1 MDVPEAMSTPRAG
14 RSWMHSLFHE
24 WRDATGFLNF
34 CRLCNVDQ
42 PSVDEVLT
50 VTRSGG
56 NIQSHWFGAVTAET
70 ASGMINHIRKFH
82 PEELP
87 DGVSLHRKRS
97 GDQVAGAPRANMTL
111 VQDWAQHSC
120 SERCSL

>member
-1 MDVPEAMSTPRAG
+1 MPQILGITQMDVPEAMSTPRAG

-70 ASGMINHIRKFH
+70 ASGMINLLTTYGSFIQKSSPMVFLFIENDQEIRWRGRH
-82 PEELP
+82 E
-87 DGVSLHRKRS
+87 
-97 GDQVAGAPRANMTL
+97 QT
-111 VQDWAQHSC
+111 
-120 SERCSL
+120 